1 MQNWLL
7 TVGNGLLRVWD
18 LQERTILLQIG
29 NAKTAIRGALD
40 RLGQDIQDVFG
51 KRGAEA
57 NAAAASL
64 VLAGLSPDGK
74 TVAAAWSDDSVRI
87 HPVDG
92 PFVEAAR
99 INSESPPRK
108 LAVGDDGLIVVGGDT
123 GLIDVVSVAGGA
135 AVSRR
140 RLLGE
145 GTLLDLDLSDEG
157 NVVAAS
163 FDGGRKALRAGD
175 LRLLETAEDGT
186 LPVTGSGSLAALKV
200 PIENGARYERVNL
213 SSNG

>member
-1 MQNWLL
+1 M
-7 TVGNGLLRVWD
+7 
-18 LQERTILLQIG
+18 
-29 NAKTAIRGALD
+29 
-40 RLGQDIQDVFG
+40 
-51 KRGAEA
+51 
-57 NAAAASL
+57 
-64 VLAGLSPDGK
+64 
-74 TVAAAWSDDSVRI
+74 
-87 HPVDG
+87 
-92 PFVEAAR
+92 
-99 INSESPPRK
+99 
-108 LAVGDDGLIVVGGDT
+108 
-123 GLIDVVSVAGGA
+123 IDVVSVAGGA